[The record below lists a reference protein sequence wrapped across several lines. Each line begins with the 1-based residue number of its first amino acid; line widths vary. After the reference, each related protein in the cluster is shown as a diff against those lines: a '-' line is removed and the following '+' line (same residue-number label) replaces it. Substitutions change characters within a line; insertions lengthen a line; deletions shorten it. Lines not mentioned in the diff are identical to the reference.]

1 MRYIYILF
9 FACIFSACN
18 ITDNPGT
25 SDNYDRTI
33 LLANMADGIIIPKH
47 NAFQSQLNELKLAV
61 DSFSVSTTMNN
72 FNNLRQSWESAYKSW
87 QHIEMFNMGKAEEI
101 EYVKSMNTYP
111 TNTTVIDQNIVSGNY
126 NLDDLTWPSWSS
138 QGFPALDYMLYGLDN
153 DSTLILNKYNGLDGV
168 NYLNYLNA
176 LVLQMESLTAEVKN
190 FWTNSRN
197 EFVNSPENTSTS
209 SLNVL
214 TNDFIYFFEKGLR
227 ANKIGIPCGRW
238 DNYQIY
244 PRGVEGYFRKNLSKD
259 LALEALEASINFFSG
274 YNYNT
279 NQIGESYA
287 DYILYKMGNDNLSN
301 EIKSQMQESKTAIN
315 NLDDNFVKQMEEDNL
330 QMLAAYDELQKVVVL
345 MKTDLLINLS
355 IVVDYVDADG
365 D

>member
-9 FACIFSACN
+9 VACILSACN
-18 ITDNPGT
+18 ITDNAGT

-47 NAFQSQLNELKLAV
+47 NTFQSQLNDLKLAV

-72 FNNLRQSWESAYKSW
+72 LNGLRQSWESAYKNW
-87 QHIEMFNMGKAEEI
+87 QYIEMFNMGKAEEI

-126 NLDDLTWPSWSS
+126 NLDDATWPSWSS

-153 DSTLILNKYNGLDGV
+153 DSTLILDKYNGLDGV

-244 PRGVEGYFRKNLSKD
+244 PRGVEGYFKKNLSKD

-315 NLDDNFVKQMEEDNL
+315 NLDDNFVKQMEENNL

-345 MKTDLLINLS
+345 LKTDLLINLS